1 MPYCAVVAVGYPH
14 KKDESTAMSSTAP
27 TVTAPP
33 KNTRQLNPA
42 IILLSIVFLAMV
54 LTYVVR
60 SGQFER
66 QDVRVIPGT
75 YQVLEKDTS
84 LSQLFV
90 LPPRSANKTVAQP
103 VSLAETFLAIPLA
116 IEKRAGLIFMVLFIG
131 GMFAVLNK
139 TGTIDAGLD
148 RLLGATKGNVY
159 ILVPTLMLALSA
171 GSTFMGLA
179 KEYIM
184 FVPVMVAMA
193 NRLGLPNIVGL
204 AIVALA
210 VKTGYM
216 GSISNPIALSVAQP
230 LVGLPVFSGLSMRIV
245 AYFIFVTLAVGYIL
259 FYIRRSGFDTSA
271 TFSHSGKKLSAR
283 HTLSLIT
290 LGVGVGFLVY
300 ASNTWHW
307 KYPELS
313 SYYLALTIVFAAIA
327 GMSPSTTASTFVEG
341 MNKMLMA
348 GVLIA
353 LATAVESILASGQVL
368 DTIVHGLSQI
378 IGQHGQ
384 LPAAFG
390 MFFAQMSLDVV
401 IPSTSGQA
409 AVTMPIFGPLG
420 QLAGVSP
427 QTTVYAFLLGNGLT
441 NMITPTSSGLLV
453 LLAAANVGWVQW
465 ARFVLPLFLICTA
478 VALLLLA
485 CAALTGY

>member
-1 MPYCAVVAVGYPH
+1 M
-14 KKDESTAMSSTAP
+14 
-27 TVTAPP
+27 
-33 KNTRQLNPA
+33 
-42 IILLSIVFLAMV
+42 FLAML

-66 QDVRVIPGT
+66 EDIRVIPGT

-84 LSQLFV
+84 LSHLFT
-90 LPPRSANKTVAQP
+90 LQPRTASATVAQP
-103 VSLAETFLAIPLA
+103 VSLVETFLAIPIA
-116 IEKRAGLIFMVLFIG
+116 IEKRSGLIFMVLFIG

-139 TGTIDAGLD
+139 AGTVDAGLD

-159 ILVPTLMLALSA
+159 ILVPTLMLVLSA

-204 AIVALA
+204 AIVALS

-230 LVGLPVFSGLSMRIV
+230 LVGLPVFSGLSMRVV
-245 AYFIFVTLAVGYIL
+245 AYFTFVTLAVGYIL

-271 TFSHSGKKLSAR
+271 KFSHTCNKLSTR
-283 HTLSLIT
+283 HALSLMA
-290 LGVGVGFLVY
+290 LGLGVGFLVY
-300 ASNTWHW
+300 ASNQWHW

-313 SYYLALTIVFAAIA
+313 SYYLALTMVFAAIA

-353 LATAVESILASGQVL
+353 LATAVESILTSGQVL
-368 DTIVHGLSQI
+368 DTIVNGLSQI
-378 IGQHGQ
+378 IGQHGK

-427 QTTVYAFLLGNGLT
+427 QSTVYAFLLGNGLT

-465 ARFVLPLFLICTA
+465 AKFVIPLFLICMVMALVLLSFA
-478 VALLLLA
+478 V
-485 CAALTGY
+485 LTGY

>member
-1 MPYCAVVAVGYPH
+1 MSATPALDSAPA
-14 KKDESTAMSSTAP
+14 KKTSRP
-27 TVTAPP
+27 
-33 KNTRQLNPA
+33 LNPA

-66 QDVRVIPGT
+66 QDIRVIPGT

-84 LSQLFV
+84 LSQLFS
-90 LPPRSANKTVAQP
+90 LQPRSTDKPVAQP
-103 VSLAETFLAIPLA
+103 VSLAQTFLAIPLA

-148 RLLGATKGNVY
+148 RLLGVTKGNVY

-230 LVGLPVFSGLSMRIV
+230 LVGLPVFSGLSMRVV
-245 AYFIFVTLAVGYIL
+245 AYFTFVALAVGYLL

-271 TFSHSGKKLSAR
+271 TFSHSGNTLSLR

-290 LGVGVGFLVY
+290 LGLGVGFLVY

-313 SYYLALTIVFAAIA
+313 AYYLALTIAFAAIA
-327 GMSPSTTASTFVEG
+327 GMRPSTTASIFVEG

-368 DTIVHGLSQI
+368 DTIVNGLSQI

-384 LPAAFG
+384 LPATFG
-390 MFFAQMSLDVV
+390 MFFAQMGLDVV

-465 ARFVLPLFLICTA
+465 AKFVMPLFLLCTG

-485 CAALTGY
+485 FAALTGY

>member
-1 MPYCAVVAVGYPH
+1 
-14 KKDESTAMSSTAP
+14 MSSTAP
-27 TVTAPP
+27 TVTDTAPP

-84 LSQLFV
+84 LSQLFA
-90 LPPRSANKTVAQP
+90 LPPRSSNKTVAQP

-131 GMFAVLNK
+131 DMFAVLNK

-271 TFSHSGKKLSAR
+271 TFSHSGKKLSVR

>member
-1 MPYCAVVAVGYPH
+1 MNHCPKPTPLACAPS
-14 KKDESTAMSSTAP
+14 ETT
-27 TVTAPP
+27 TQPP
-33 KNTRQLNPA
+33 RKNAQLNPA
-42 IILLSIVFLAMV
+42 IILLSIVFLAMA
-54 LTYVVR
+54 LTYGVR
-60 SGQFER
+60 SGQFQRE
-66 QDVRVIPGT
+66 DIRVIPGT
-75 YQVLEKDTS
+75 YQVLEKNSS
-84 LSQLFV
+84 LSQLFT
-90 LPPRSANKTVAQP
+90 LAPRPANSAIAQP
-103 VSLAETFLAIPLA
+103 VSLAETFMAIPLA
-116 IEKRAGLIFMVLFIG
+116 IEKRSGLIFMVLFIG

-139 TGTIDAGLD
+139 AGTVDAGLD
-148 RLLGATKGNVY
+148 RLLGATRGNVY
-159 ILVPTLMLALSA
+159 ILVPTLMLVLSA

-193 NRLGLPNIVGL
+193 NRLGLPSIVGL
-204 AIVALA
+204 AIVALS

-230 LVGLPVFSGLSMRIV
+230 LVGLPVFSGLSMRVV
-245 AYFIFVTLAVGYIL
+245 AYFTFVPLAAAYIL
-259 FYIRRSGFDTSA
+259 YYIRRSGFDTSA
-271 TFSHSGKKLSAR
+271 TFSHAGAKLSIR
-283 HTLSLIT
+283 HTLSLVA
-290 LGVGVGFLVY
+290 LGLGIGFLVY
-300 ASNTWHW
+300 ASNQWHW

-313 SYYLALTIVFAAIA
+313 AYYLALTMVFAAIA
-327 GMSPSTTASTFVEG
+327 GMRPSTTASTFVEG

-353 LATAVESILASGQVL
+353 LATAVESILATGQVL
-368 DTIVHGLSQI
+368 DTLVNGLSHA

-390 MFFAQMSLDVV
+390 MFFAQMSLDLV

-427 QTTVYAFLLGNGLT
+427 QSTVYAFLLGNGLT

-453 LLAAANVGWVQW
+453 LLAAANVGWGQW
-465 ARFVLPLFLICTA
+465 AKFVLPLFLTCMA
-478 VALLLLA
+478 VALALLA
-485 CAALTGY
+485 FAVLSGY

>member
-1 MPYCAVVAVGYPH
+1 
-14 KKDESTAMSSTAP
+14 MSSTAP
-27 TVTAPP
+27 TVTDTAPP

-84 LSQLFV
+84 LSQLFA
-90 LPPRSANKTVAQP
+90 LPPRSSNKTVAQP

-271 TFSHSGKKLSAR
+271 TFSHSGKKLSVR

-465 ARFVLPLFLICTA
+465 ARFVLPLFLICTT